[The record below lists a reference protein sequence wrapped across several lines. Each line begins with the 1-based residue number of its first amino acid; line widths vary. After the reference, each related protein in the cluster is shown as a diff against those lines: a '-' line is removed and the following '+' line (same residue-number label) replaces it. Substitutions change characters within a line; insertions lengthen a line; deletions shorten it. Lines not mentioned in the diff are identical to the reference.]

1 MRISHLNALRA
12 LEATLRHGSFSAA
25 ATELG
30 ITPAA
35 VGQRVRSLEDFLG
48 KELFERTSAGIQT
61 LEHVRQ
67 IENLLTNSFSGLAA
81 VLDQLRADIPSSRLS
96 VTLPSSFVENWLGPL
111 ISDFY
116 QRHGEVDLRLDAS
129 NRDVDLLT
137 EHFDFAVRYGS
148 HPIDQLQGE
157 VLFGDYVLPV
167 CSPEF
172 ARQYGIETG
181 LRSLKGIPLI
191 HILNRTND
199 PSWVGFEGW
208 GSAFKF
214 EQTNILDGVQFSKV
228 SSGLQSAIAG
238 QGLVMCGLVEAFN
251 AIRAGRLAIPFGPS
265 MRCETDYKYRL
276 LWVRG
281 RPMTKLQADFREWLL
296 EKVAVFNKELNA
308 LLMDVHS

>member
-25 ATELG
+25 AGELG

-35 VGQRVRSLEDFLG
+35 VGQRVRSLEDYLG
-48 KELFERTSAGIQT
+48 KELFERASTGIRA
-61 LEHVRQ
+61 LEEVRQ
-67 IENLLTNSFSGLAA
+67 IEPMLTNSFSGLAA
-81 VLDQLRADIPSSRLS
+81 TLDQLRAGLSGSRLS
-96 VTLPSSFVENWLGPL
+96 VTLPASFVENWLSPV
-111 ISDFY
+111 ISEFY
-116 QRHGEVDLRLDAS
+116 QRHAEVDLRLDAS

-137 EHFDFAVRYGS
+137 EPFDFAVRYGS
-148 HPIDQLQGE
+148 HPTDQLQGE
-157 VLFGDYVLPV
+157 VLFGDHVLPV

-172 ARQYGIETG
+172 ARLYGIEPG
-181 LRSLKGIPLI
+181 LRSFKGIPLI

-208 GSAFKF
+208 GTVFGF
-214 EQTNILDGVQFSKV
+214 EQENILDGVRFSKV

-238 QGLVMCGLVEAFN
+238 QGLVLCGLVEAFN
-251 AIRAGRLAIPFGPS
+251 AVRSGQLLIPFGPS

-281 RPMTKLQADFREWLL
+281 RPMTRLQADFKAWLL
-296 EKVAVFNKELNA
+296 EKVAVFNKEMNA

>member
-25 ATELG
+25 ASELG
-30 ITPAA
+30 VTPAA
-35 VGQRVRSLEDFLG
+35 VGQRVRSLEDYLG
-48 KELFERTSAGIQT
+48 KELFERTSTGIQA
-61 LEHVRQ
+61 LEGAHQVEQ
-67 IENLLTNSFSGLAA
+67 LLTNSFSGLAA
-81 VLDQLRADIPSSRLS
+81 ALDQLRAGLSSSRLS
-96 VTLPSSFVENWLGPL
+96 VTLPASFVENWLSPL
-111 ISDFY
+111 ISEFY
-116 QRHGEVDLRLDAS
+116 QRHAEVDLRLDAS

-137 EHFDFAVRYGS
+137 EKFDFAVRYGS
-148 HPIDQLQGE
+148 HPINQLQGE

-167 CSPEF
+167 CSPAF
-172 ARQYGIETG
+172 VQQYGIEPG

-191 HILNRTND
+191 HIMNRTSD

-208 GSAFKF
+208 ASAFGF

-238 QGLVMCGLVEAFN
+238 QGLVLSGLVEAFN
-251 AIRAGRLAIPFGPS
+251 AIRLGQLAIPFGPS

-281 RPMTKLQADFREWLL
+281 RPMTRLQADFREWLL
-296 EKVAVFNKELNA
+296 EKVADFNDELNN
-308 LLMDVHS
+308 LMIDVHS